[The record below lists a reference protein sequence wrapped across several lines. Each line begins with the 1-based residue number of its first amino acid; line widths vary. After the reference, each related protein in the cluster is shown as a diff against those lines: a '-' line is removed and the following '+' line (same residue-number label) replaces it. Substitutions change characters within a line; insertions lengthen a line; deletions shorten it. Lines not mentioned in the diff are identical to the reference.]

1 MNYNET
7 INYLFNSFPVFDR
20 EGISAYKPGLDRTIE
35 FNKYLGSPDSTFQ
48 TIHVAGTNGKGSV
61 SHILASVLQSAG
73 YRVGLF
79 TSPHLTDF
87 RERIKVDNEMISE
100 DQVVDFVSTH
110 KSKMDSMSL
119 SFFEMNVG
127 IAFDHFRE
135 SGVEIAIIETGLG
148 GRLDATN
155 IINPILSVI
164 TNIGFD
170 HVALL
175 GDTIEQIAGEKA
187 GIIKRQTP
195 VLIGEYSSTTAPIFS
210 AKATDSGSEIVFA
223 RDLYRIVES
232 GVKESLNIFNLERK
246 RDGTLFTVYLDL
258 LGDYQSKNILT
269 ALGAIDL
276 LNRDTHINISKRAM
290 LCGCRDAGHKTGLN
304 GRWQVLSNDPLTVCD
319 TGHNEHGL
327 KFVCNQIKS
336 QQFDNLYMVVG
347 FVNDKDLKSVL
358 PILPKNAHYIFTQAK
373 IARALPAIDLCD
385 LAMLHGLKG
394 EVVEDIPSAVSRA
407 RELARESDMIF
418 IGGSTFTV
426 AEAL

>member
-1 MNYNET
+1 
-7 INYLFNSFPVFDR
+7 
-20 EGISAYKPGLDRTIE
+20 
-35 FNKYLGSPDSTFQ
+35 
-48 TIHVAGTNGKGSV
+48 
-61 SHILASVLQSAG
+61 
-73 YRVGLF
+73 
-79 TSPHLTDF
+79 
-87 RERIKVDNEMISE
+87 MI
-100 DQVVDFVSTH
+100 
-110 KSKMDSMSL
+110 
-119 SFFEMNVG
+119 
-127 IAFDHFRE
+127 
-135 SGVEIAIIETGLG
+135 
-148 GRLDATN
+148 
-155 IINPILSVI
+155 
-164 TNIGFD
+164 
-170 HVALL
+170 
-175 GDTIEQIAGEKA
+175 
-187 GIIKRQTP
+187 
-195 VLIGEYSSTTAPIFS
+195 
-210 AKATDSGSEIVFA
+210 
-223 RDLYRIVES
+223 
-232 GVKESLNIFNLERK
+232 
-246 RDGTLFTVYLDL
+246 FTVYLDL